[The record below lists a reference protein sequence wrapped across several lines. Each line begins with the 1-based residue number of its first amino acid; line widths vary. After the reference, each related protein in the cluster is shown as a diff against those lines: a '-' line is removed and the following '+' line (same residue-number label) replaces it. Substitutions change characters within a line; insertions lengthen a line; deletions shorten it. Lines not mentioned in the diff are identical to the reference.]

1 MKGLVIALEGQDG
14 TGKSTVIDAITGY
27 FDEMGL
33 DYINAREPGSTDI
46 GEKIRDI
53 LADKANKDM
62 DYHTEALLFAAS
74 RSELYDKV
82 IKPNVEK
89 GTSVILD
96 RFLLSSLAYQGVV
109 RGLGVDEVMKINDF
123 FLDGFRPDLTILMD
137 LDAKESYERLKKL
150 GELDRIESLGE
161 DFQERVHLAYL
172 KLYEEKQMK
181 LIKLDGTK
189 DRASL
194 AHEALEEVKKINE
207 GVLV

>member
-82 IKPNVEK
+82 IKPNVRK

-172 KLYEEKQMK
+172 KLYEENHMK

-189 DRASL
+189 DRRGL

>member
-82 IKPNVEK
+82 IKPNVAK

-137 LDAKESYERLKKL
+137 LNAKESYERLKKL

-189 DRASL
+189 DRASI
-194 AHEALEEVKKINE
+194 AHEALEEVKKLMKE
-207 GVLV
+207 C

>member
-14 TGKSTVIDAITGY
+14 TGKSTVINAITGY

-82 IKPNVEK
+82 IKPNVRK

-96 RFLLSSLAYQGVV
+96 RFLLSSLAYQGIV

-123 FLDGFRPDLTILMD
+123 FLEGFRPDLTILMD
-137 LDAKESYERLKKL
+137 LDAKKSYERLKKL

-161 DFQERVHLAYL
+161 DFQEKVHLAYL
-172 KLYEEKQMK
+172 KLYEENHMK

-189 DRASL
+189 DKESL
-194 AHEALEEVKKINE
+194 AHEALDEVKKLMKE
-207 GVLV
+207 C

>member
-14 TGKSTVIDAITGY
+14 TGKSTVINAITGC

-82 IKPNVEK
+82 IKPNVRK

-96 RFLLSSLAYQGVV
+96 RFLLSSLAYQGIV

-123 FLDGFRPDLTILMD
+123 FLEGFRPDLTILMD
-137 LDAKESYERLKKL
+137 LDAKKSYERLKKL

-161 DFQERVHLAYL
+161 DFQEKVHLAYL
-172 KLYEEKQMK
+172 KLYEENHMK

-189 DRASL
+189 DKESL
-194 AHEALEEVKKINE
+194 AHEALDEVKKLMKE
-207 GVLV
+207 W

>member
-14 TGKSTVIDAITGY
+14 TGKSTVINAITGY

-82 IKPNVEK
+82 IKPNVRK

-96 RFLLSSLAYQGVV
+96 RFLLSSLAYQGIV

-123 FLDGFRPDLTILMD
+123 FLEGFRPDITILMD
-137 LDAKESYERLKKL
+137 LDAKKSYERLKKL

-161 DFQERVHLAYL
+161 DFQEKVHLAYL
-172 KLYEEKQMK
+172 KLYEENHMK

-189 DRASL
+189 DRESL
-194 AHEALEEVKKINE
+194 AHEALDEVKKLMKE
-207 GVLV
+207 W

>member
-14 TGKSTVIDAITGY
+14 TGKSTVINAITGY

-82 IKPNVEK
+82 IKPNVRK

-96 RFLLSSLAYQGVV
+96 RFLLSSLAYQGIV
-109 RGLGVDEVMKINDF
+109 RGLGIDEVMKINDF
-123 FLDGFRPDLTILMD
+123 FLEGFRPDLTILMD
-137 LDAKESYERLKKL
+137 LDAKKSYERLKKL

-161 DFQERVHLAYL
+161 DFQEKVHLAYL
-172 KLYEEKQMK
+172 KLYEENHMK

-189 DRASL
+189 DKESL
-194 AHEALEEVKKINE
+194 AHEALDEVKKLMKE
-207 GVLV
+207 W

>member
-33 DYINAREPGSTDI
+33 DYINAREPGSTGI

-82 IKPNVEK
+82 IKPNVER
-89 GTSVILD
+89 GTSIILD
-96 RFLLSSLAYQGVV
+96 RFLLSSLAYQGIV

-172 KLYEEKQMK
+172 KLYEENHMK

-194 AHEALEEVKKINE
+194 AHEALEEVKKLMKE
-207 GVLV
+207 C

>member
-14 TGKSTVIDAITGY
+14 TGKSTVINAITGY

-62 DYHTEALLFAAS
+62 DHHTEALLFAAS

-82 IKPNVEK
+82 IKPNVRK

-96 RFLLSSLAYQGVV
+96 RFLLSSLAYQGIV

-123 FLDGFRPDLTILMD
+123 FLEGFRPDLTILMD
-137 LDAKESYERLKKL
+137 LDAKKSYERLKKL

-161 DFQERVHLAYL
+161 DFQEKVHLAYL
-172 KLYEEKQMK
+172 KLYEENHMK

-189 DRASL
+189 DRESL
-194 AHEALEEVKKINE
+194 AQEALDEVKKLMKE
-207 GVLV
+207 W

>member
-82 IKPNVEK
+82 IKPNVRK

-109 RGLGVDEVMKINDF
+109 RGLGTDEVMKINDL

-137 LDAKESYERLKKL
+137 LDANESYESLKKL
-150 GELDRIESLGE
+150 GQLDRIESLGE

-172 KLYEEKQMK
+172 KLYEEKHMK

-194 AHEALEEVKKINE
+194 AHEALEEVKKLMKE
-207 GVLV
+207 C

>member
-14 TGKSTVIDAITGY
+14 TGKSTVINAITGY

-82 IKPNVEK
+82 IKPNVRK

-96 RFLLSSLAYQGVV
+96 RFLLSSLAYQGIV

-123 FLDGFRPDLTILMD
+123 FLEGFRPDLTILMD
-137 LDAKESYERLKKL
+137 LDAKKSYERLKKL

-161 DFQERVHLAYL
+161 DFQEKVHLAYL
-172 KLYEEKQMK
+172 KLYEENHMK
-181 LIKLDGTK
+181 LIKLDGSK
-189 DRASL
+189 DKESL
-194 AHEALEEVKKINE
+194 AQEALDEVKKLMKE
-207 GVLV
+207 W

>member
-82 IKPNVEK
+82 IKPNVAK

-172 KLYEEKQMK
+172 KLFEENHMK

-189 DRASL
+189 DRRGL
-194 AHEALEEVKKINE
+194 AHEALEEVKKLMKE
-207 GVLV
+207 C

>member
-14 TGKSTVIDAITGY
+14 TGKSTVINAITGY

-82 IKPNVEK
+82 IKPNVRK

-96 RFLLSSLAYQGVV
+96 RFLLSSLAYQGIV

-123 FLDGFRPDLTILMD
+123 FLEGFRPDLTILMD
-137 LDAKESYERLKKL
+137 MDAKKSYERLKKL

-161 DFQERVHLAYL
+161 DFQEKVHLAYL
-172 KLYEEKQMK
+172 KLYEENHMK

-189 DRASL
+189 DKESL
-194 AHEALEEVKKINE
+194 AHEALDEVKKLMKE
-207 GVLV
+207 W

>member
-14 TGKSTVIDAITGY
+14 TGKSTVINAITGY

-33 DYINAREPGSTDI
+33 DYINAREPGSTNI

-62 DYHTEALLFAAS
+62 DYHTEALLFASS

-82 IKPNVEK
+82 IKPNVRK

-123 FLDGFRPDLTILMD
+123 FLEGFRPDLTILMD
-137 LDAKESYERLKKL
+137 LDAKKSYERLKKL

-161 DFQERVHLAYL
+161 DFQEKVHLAYL
-172 KLYEEKQMK
+172 KLYEENHMK

-189 DRASL
+189 DKESL
-194 AHEALEEVKKINE
+194 AHEALDEVKKLMKE
-207 GVLV
+207 W

>member
-82 IKPNVEK
+82 IKPNVHK

-172 KLYEEKQMK
+172 KLYEEKHMK

-189 DRASL
+189 DRRGL
-194 AHEALEEVKKINE
+194 AHEALEEVKKLMKE
-207 GVLV
+207 C

>member
-82 IKPNVEK
+82 IKPNVAK

-123 FLDGFRPDLTILMD
+123 FLDGFRPNLTILMD

-172 KLYEEKQMK
+172 KLYEEKHMK

-189 DRASL
+189 DRRGL
-194 AHEALEEVKKINE
+194 AHEALEEVKKLMKE
-207 GVLV
+207 C

>member
-14 TGKSTVIDAITGY
+14 TGKSTVINAITGY

-46 GEKIRDI
+46 GEKIRAI

-82 IKPNVEK
+82 IKPNVRK

-96 RFLLSSLAYQGVV
+96 RFLLSSLAYQGIV
-109 RGLGVDEVMKINDF
+109 RGLGTDEVMKINDF
-123 FLDGFRPDLTILMD
+123 FLEGFRPDLTILMD
-137 LDAKESYERLKKL
+137 LDAKKSYERLKKL

-161 DFQERVHLAYL
+161 DFQEKVHLAYL
-172 KLYEEKQMK
+172 KLYEENHMK

-189 DRASL
+189 DKESL
-194 AHEALEEVKKINE
+194 AHEALDEVKKLMKE
-207 GVLV
+207 W

>member
-14 TGKSTVIDAITGY
+14 TGKSTVIDAITGF

-33 DYINAREPGSTDI
+33 DYINSREPGSTDI

-82 IKPNVEK
+82 IKPNVEN

-96 RFLLSSLAYQGVV
+96 RFLLSSLAYQGIV

-172 KLYEEKQMK
+172 KLYEENHMK

-189 DRASL
+189 DRESL
-194 AHEALEEVKKINE
+194 AHEALEEVKKLMKE
-207 GVLV
+207 C

>member
-14 TGKSTVIDAITGY
+14 TGKSTVINAITGY

-33 DYINAREPGSTDI
+33 DYINAREPGSTNI
-46 GEKIRDI
+46 GEKMRDI

-82 IKPNVEK
+82 IKPNVRK

-96 RFLLSSLAYQGVV
+96 RFLLSSLAYQGIV

-123 FLDGFRPDLTILMD
+123 FLEGFRPDLTILMD
-137 LDAKESYERLKKL
+137 LDAKKSYERLKKL

-161 DFQERVHLAYL
+161 DFQEKVHLAYL
-172 KLYEEKQMK
+172 KLYEENHMK

-189 DRASL
+189 DKESL
-194 AHEALEEVKKINE
+194 AHEALDEVKKLMKE
-207 GVLV
+207 W

>member
-82 IKPNVEK
+82 IKPNVAK

-96 RFLLSSLAYQGVV
+96 RFLLSSLAYQGIV

-172 KLYEEKQMK
+172 KLYEEKHMK
-181 LIKLDGTK
+181 LIQLDGTK

-194 AHEALEEVKKINE
+194 AHEALEEVKKLMKE
-207 GVLV
+207 C

>member
-33 DYINAREPGSTDI
+33 DYINAREPGSTNI

-82 IKPNVEK
+82 IKPNVRK

-123 FLDGFRPDLTILMD
+123 FLEGFRPDLTILMD
-137 LDAKESYERLKKL
+137 LDAKKSYERLKKL

-161 DFQERVHLAYL
+161 DFQEKVHLAYL
-172 KLYEEKQMK
+172 KLYEENHMK

-189 DRASL
+189 DKESL
-194 AHEALEEVKKINE
+194 AHEALDEVKKLMKE
-207 GVLV
+207 W

>member
-1 MKGLVIALEGQDG
+1 MNGLVIALEGQDG
-14 TGKSTVIDAITGY
+14 TGKSTVINAITGY

-62 DYHTEALLFAAS
+62 DHHTEALLFAAS

-82 IKPNVEK
+82 IKPNVRK

-96 RFLLSSLAYQGVV
+96 RFLLSSLAYQGIV

-123 FLDGFRPDLTILMD
+123 FLEGFRPDLTILMD
-137 LDAKESYERLKKL
+137 LDAKKSYERLKKL

-161 DFQERVHLAYL
+161 DFQEKVHLAYL
-172 KLYEEKQMK
+172 KLYEENHMK

-189 DRASL
+189 DKESL
-194 AHEALEEVKKINE
+194 AHEALDEVKKLMKE
-207 GVLV
+207 W

>member
-27 FDEMGL
+27 FDEMDL

-82 IKPNVEK
+82 IKPNVAK

-96 RFLLSSLAYQGVV
+96 RFLLSSLAYQGIV

-172 KLYEEKQMK
+172 KLYEENHMK

-194 AHEALEEVKKINE
+194 AHEALEEVKKLMKE
-207 GVLV
+207 C

>member
-14 TGKSTVIDAITGY
+14 TGKSTVINAITGY
-27 FDEMGL
+27 FDEKGL

-82 IKPNVEK
+82 IKPNVRK

-96 RFLLSSLAYQGVV
+96 RFLLSSLAYQGIV

-123 FLDGFRPDLTILMD
+123 FLEGFRPDLTILMD
-137 LDAKESYERLKKL
+137 LDAKKSYERLKKL

-161 DFQERVHLAYL
+161 DFQEKVHLAYL
-172 KLYEEKQMK
+172 KLYEENHMK

-189 DRASL
+189 DKESL
-194 AHEALEEVKKINE
+194 AHEALDEVKKLMKE
-207 GVLV
+207 W

>member
-27 FDEMGL
+27 FDEMRL

-82 IKPNVEK
+82 IKPNVAN

-189 DRASL
+189 DRRGL
-194 AHEALEEVKKINE
+194 AHEALEEVKKLMKE
-207 GVLV
+207 C

>member
-82 IKPNVEK
+82 IKPNVAK

-172 KLYEEKQMK
+172 KLFEENHMK

-194 AHEALEEVKKINE
+194 AHEALEEVKKLMKE
-207 GVLV
+207 C

>member
-82 IKPNVEK
+82 IKPNVRK

-189 DRASL
+189 DRRGL
-194 AHEALEEVKKINE
+194 AHEALEEVKKLMKE
-207 GVLV
+207 C